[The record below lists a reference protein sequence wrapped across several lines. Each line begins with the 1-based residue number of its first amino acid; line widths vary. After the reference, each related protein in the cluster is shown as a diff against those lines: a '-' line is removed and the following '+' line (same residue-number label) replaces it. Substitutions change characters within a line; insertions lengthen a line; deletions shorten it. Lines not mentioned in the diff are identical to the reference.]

1 MRDIERQ
8 MRALLDRQQI
18 YEVLTRYCRG
28 VDRGDVELIRSVYHA
43 DATDDHGMFKGL
55 GVDFASWIVEFLK
68 EWKQCQH
75 FIGNFNCNLQ
85 GDVAHTETYCLS
97 ISDDGQGHNSAVYN
111 RYIDR
116 FERRN
121 GEWKIAERLVVLDVS
136 RVDPVTESF
145 DSVPGWNF
153 AWGQRNKND
162 PSYAASAAGTRAA
175 TANRACDP
183 TPSES

>member
-68 EWKQCQH
+68 DWKQCQH

-116 FERRN
+116 FERRK
-121 GEWKIAERLVVLDVS
+121 GEWKIADRLIVRDGTSHGV
-136 RVDPVTESF
+136 R
-145 DSVPGWNF
+145 
-153 AWGQRNKND
+153 
-162 PSYAASAAGTRAA
+162 GTRTTLPTSLPQRALA
-175 TANRACDP
+175 RLLPTVHVIRHLLNRR
-183 TPSES
+183 THVRE